1 MISKE
6 DAQYI
11 VDVILPRRE
20 LMIKRDRLDDA
31 LKYAN
36 MLSGQNVS
44 SPGCSCEFTSYWFR
58 AYSIIDQYMD
68 VVRAALEIK
77 SVNKTSKKVK
87 GPKGI

>member
-44 SPGCSCEFTSYWFR
+44 SPGCSCEFQAYFHR

-68 VVRAALEIK
+68 QVNAALAP
-77 SVNKTSKKVK
+77 KTRGRKKK
-87 GPKGI
+87 

>member
-11 VDVILPRRE
+11 VDVVLPRRE

-44 SPGCSCEFTSYWFR
+44 SPGCSCEFTAYWHR

-68 VVRAALEIK
+68 VVNAALAPA
-77 SVNKTSKKVK
+77 KTKRAKK
-87 GPKGI
+87 